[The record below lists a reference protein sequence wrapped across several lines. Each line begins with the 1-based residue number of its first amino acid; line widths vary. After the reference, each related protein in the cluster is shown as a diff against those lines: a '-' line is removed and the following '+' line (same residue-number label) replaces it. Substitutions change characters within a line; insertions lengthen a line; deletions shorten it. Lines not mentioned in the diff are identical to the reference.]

1 LGVIGRTKSG
11 RLITTAELNQNIL
24 LVQRE
29 LVKLTM
35 AVESNLVPSTPEEES
50 GPMDSCGGCVIS

>member
-1 LGVIGRTKSG
+1 VIGRSKSG

-29 LVKLTM
+29 LAKLAV
-35 AVESNLVPSTPEEES
+35 AVESNISPGFPQEEAS
-50 GPMDSCGGCVIS
+50 SSMSSCGCAVS